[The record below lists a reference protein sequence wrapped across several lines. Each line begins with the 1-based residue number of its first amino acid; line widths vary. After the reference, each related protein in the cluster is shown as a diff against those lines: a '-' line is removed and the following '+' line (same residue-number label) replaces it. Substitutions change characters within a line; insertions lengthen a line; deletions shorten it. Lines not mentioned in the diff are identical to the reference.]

1 MNDRK
6 MQQMMKQMGID
17 MTDLDAEEVI
27 IRTPEEELVFT
38 DADVQRMDA
47 QGQQTYTIVGEPD
60 SRPRGE
66 GGSSAGESGSDDD
79 GQPLI
84 EESEGDGDAEIPEE
98 DVELVASQ
106 AGVSKSEAREALEDA
121 DGEPAAAIAN
131 LK

>member
-17 MTDLDAEEVI
+17 MTDLDAEEVV
-27 IRTPEEELVFT
+27 IRTAEEELVFT

-66 GGSSAGESGSDDD
+66 GGSSAGGSDGG
-79 GQPLI
+79 GQPVI
-84 EESEGDGDAEIPEE
+84 EESEGGGDAEIPEE

-106 AGVSKSEAREALEDA
+106 AGVSKSEAREALEA
-121 DGEPAAAIAN
+121 ANGEPAAAISQ